1 MVSFSNLF
9 YQSYPLYSL
18 RLICNNL
25 LRGRV
30 CVCVCLCLCLSMSMS
45 MSMSVYM
52 DTPVSVFSLKTW
64 SNLPSNL
71 TTLLLRH
78 AFLCLSSPF
87 IYVFIVGTFSTK
99 FKRIMLRLCVYNNAF
114 WYLWFGL
121 NNLKHY
127 QIPAGSLTRRD

>member
-1 MVSFSNLF
+1 MELYVEAASNIIEVYNSSELYSSIVLRLAQASFSNLF
-9 YQSYPLYSL
+9 YQSYP
-18 RLICNNL
+18 
-25 LRGRV
+25 
-30 CVCVCLCLCLSMSMS
+30 
-45 MSMSVYM
+45 
-52 DTPVSVFSLKTW
+52 LKTW